1 MQLRLQI
8 WESYDQVPL
17 ATADSSQVIY
27 PMTSNTIFIQDIQL
41 FPFEW
46 QAQNCSQVHSLGTV
60 SNTRSTS
67 AQKKPAK
74 CYSSSVP
81 SDYTSCKG
89 HRPRAAWAL
98 HPQGSLLEHWDGFGT
113 NNNLRA
119 VWSVLEY
126 LFLVRKLTAHSSQFH
141 RALSDYRSSFSNSP

>member
-46 QAQNCSQVHSLGTV
+46 QAQNCSQVRSLGTV
-60 SNTRSTS
+60 SSTRSTS
-67 AQKKPAK
+67 ARSAT
-74 CYSSSVP
+74 VP

-89 HRPRAAWAL
+89 HRPRATWAL
-98 HPQGSLLEHWDGFGT
+98 YPQGSLLKHWDGFGT
-113 NNNLRA
+113 NNNLCA

-126 LFLVRKLTAHSSQFH
+126 LFLVRMLTAHSSQFH